1 MARSCCQPACTP
13 FCFLWESGTVKVELV
28 LKNGKRSEDGV
39 RVGKEGARRD
49 INLDQ
54 KFIQD
59 EEREGHEDTQLEG
72 IFKD

>member
-1 MARSCCQPACTP
+1 M
-13 FCFLWESGTVKVELV
+13 KVELV